1 MPYIYFFYY
10 HFKILSYLLFIFLYK
25 YIKNNF
31 KKTLHMDFE
40 QLNVPESNP
49 INSESY
55 KWLEVGLD
63 WIRVYHL

>member
-25 YIKNNF
+25 YIKNNL

-49 INSESY
+49 INSKSY
-55 KWLEVGLD
+55 K
-63 WIRVYHL
+63 

>member
-1 MPYIYFFYY
+1 MKLYYAIYLLFL
-10 HFKILSYLLFIFLYK
+10 LSYLLFIFPHK

-49 INSESY
+49 INSKSY
-55 KWLEVGLD
+55 K
-63 WIRVYHL
+63 